1 MTPMLST
8 ASVDKNTMKGTHS
21 FLVTRSLGLPRF
33 ETLSHLLISLL
44 DNYSLFTASRFM
56 ICCDSCQEWFHGS
69 CVGISATQGRIM
81 ENGGH
86 EYICPP
92 CTVKKQSQVQA
103 EPHPQP
109 QPELSFPECFT
120 QSPSGDERKGHEE
133 QQALK
138 VRIAFGLPFLRYNK
152 YLSNS
157 AFSPVFL
164 YI

>member
-1 MTPMLST
+1 
-8 ASVDKNTMKGTHS
+8 MKGTHS
-21 FLVTRSLGLPRF
+21 FLVTRSLGPPRF
-33 ETLSHLLISLL
+33 ETLSHLLISLV

-69 CVGISATQGRIM
+69 CVGISATQGRLM
-81 ENGGH
+81 ENRGQ

-120 QSPSGDERKGHEE
+120 QSPSGDEHEEGHEE
-133 QQALK
+133 GHEQQRALK
-138 VRIAFGLPFLRYNK
+138 VRIAFGLPFLCYDQISFKLCR
-152 YLSNS
+152 
-157 AFSPVFL
+157 
-164 YI
+164 